1 MGAFTGSCVTVI
13 CERLTFCTQMTYRRT
28 RTGVDGRYPL
38 SNAARRELYLVN
50 YATRQLIGRTE
61 EEHCEE
67 TWRRIDAEQH
77 EGTQTARG

>member
-1 MGAFTGSCVTVI
+1 
-13 CERLTFCTQMTYRRT
+13 MTYRRT